1 MGISCSDGG
10 SILTATTPPHLTPKA
25 TLATPSKTLDKPP
38 VTNLASY

>member
-25 TLATPSKTLDKPP
+25 TLATPSKTLDK
-38 VTNLASY
+38 LAATITPSY